1 MAIDGLV
8 LREMNS
14 GENDKRLLVL
24 TAEKGKIWICA
35 KGGRSIKSNKSAI
48 CRAFTYAEFE
58 IYEKNNMFYLSG
70 GSPNKAFFAYKT
82 DLDGYALACYVT
94 AICEEITGE
103 EAEAGE
109 ALRATLNTF
118 YAIENQLYP
127 IEQMK
132 AAYELFAASVSGFA
146 PDLSTCQKCGK
157 TVRYMQDK
165 SLQAVNGEWPFRYTT
180 DWYDYQSRFIN
191 GLDVLQYT
199 DQPLYTDVASISEVK
214 LYDRKYRIDGAAT
227 IQLYGDRVMIETP
240 TQTYVFPFE
249 EVSTVSVLGKNKVN
263 IYHEGKIYQL
273 KGDKRFNGVKYVQT
287 FHRAKHILKGEDS
300 EFLGL

>member
-1 MAIDGLV
+1 MRMAIDGLV

-58 IYEKNNMFYLSG
+58 IYEKNNIFYLSG

-103 EAEAGE
+103 EAEASE
-109 ALRATLNTF
+109 VLRATLNTF

-132 AAYELFAASVSGFA
+132 AAYEIFAATASGFA
-146 PDLSTCQKCGK
+146 PDLSECQSCKKRFGEA
-157 TVRYMQDK
+157 DK
-165 SLQAVNGEWPFRYTT
+165 LW
-180 DWYDYQSRFIN
+180 
-191 GLDVLQYT
+191 LDVMNGSL
-199 DQPLYTDVASISEVK
+199 VCGECKSK
-214 LYDRKYRIDGAAT
+214 
-227 IQLYGDRVMIETP
+227 TP
-240 TQTYVFPFE
+240 T
-249 EVSTVSVLGKNKVN
+249 N
-263 IYHEGKIYQL
+263 I
-273 KGDKRFNGVKYVQT
+273 DANGVSIGAYETRDLLMPLDAPSLMAMRYCVSAPIQRLFSFSIKNPESTELFY
-287 FHRAKHILKGEDS
+287 RAAEAYLLNHLERGFDTLNFYYKIKD
-300 EFLGL
+300 